1 MATRRTEMTQESR
14 RLLVTA
20 ASELFAEKGY
30 RQTSFIDIADRA
42 GISRGSIPWHFGNK
56 LGLLEAV
63 IDDRLDAMLTAFG
76 PAPASGPAAASD
88 PASTSGPASGGSA
101 SGRISGE
108 VRGDPLEQVMAFIR
122 MPVARLFI
130 TLLAEAVE
138 ADSPIRDHYARLHV
152 ALREAVRAW
161 IPEHAVPPGT
171 TPEAF
176 TVVLVGTVI
185 GIHAQWRITPEAVDL
200 EAVRT
205 ALRALLS
212 TVLEG
217 TGTDRE

>member
-76 PAPASGPAAASD
+76 PAPASGPASGTSA
-88 PASTSGPASGGSA
+88 SGPASEGSA
-101 SGRISGE
+101 AGE

-205 ALRALLS
+205 ALRALLP
-212 TVLEG
+212 TVLES

>member
-76 PAPASGPAAASD
+76 PAPASGPASE
-88 PASTSGPASGGSA
+88 GSA
-101 SGRISGE
+101 AGE
-108 VRGDPLEQVMAFIR
+108 VRGGPLEQVMAFIR

-217 TGTDRE
+217 TGTDRG